1 MEIYPLSVLV
11 MRSRYSVQEKQRSPK
26 KLRKDCSLKAAFG
39 CSLLLYTKLLLLL
52 HGKDYFLLRLTCVV
66 MLQKGLLCA
75 RTPGL
80 SSCGG
85 VSKSFAVSSTP
96 GSSCSPFTRSFT

>member
-39 CSLLLYTKLLLLL
+39 CSLLLYTKLLLL
-52 HGKDYFLLRLTCVV
+52 
-66 MLQKGLLCA
+66 
-75 RTPGL
+75 
-80 SSCGG
+80 
-85 VSKSFAVSSTP
+85 
-96 GSSCSPFTRSFT
+96 